1 MTAKKNYLQDFMN
14 ELKSDSVAS
23 IHVSLRCKIIK
34 DNGDHTFNVQPLAL
48 YDNGIKRPPILYV
61 PATYIPIKAKYHDNL
76 ESQSEGSFFYA
87 EISLNYQVGDVV
99 VVLFDDRDVTNL
111 KGSATYSL
119 QSSRTHDINDGVI
132 IGKIYDGE

>member
-1 MTAKKNYLQDFMN
+1 MRVL
-14 ELKSDSVAS
+14 
-23 IHVSLRCKIIK
+23 
-34 DNGDHTFNVQPLAL
+34 
-48 YDNGIKRPPILYV
+48 
-61 PATYIPIKAKYHDNL
+61 
-76 ESQSEGSFFYA
+76 FFIA

-111 KGSATYSL
+111 KGSAAYSL